1 MEMIRCKG
9 KILREGD
16 WYEME
21 EKTVGN
27 VEV

>member
-9 KILREGD
+9 KTIREGD
-16 WYEME
+16 LYEME